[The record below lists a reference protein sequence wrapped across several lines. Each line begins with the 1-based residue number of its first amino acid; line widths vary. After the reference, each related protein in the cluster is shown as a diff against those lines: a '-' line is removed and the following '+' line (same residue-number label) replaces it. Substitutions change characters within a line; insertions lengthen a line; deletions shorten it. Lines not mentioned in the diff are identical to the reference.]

1 MNFNFYQQLDDD
13 LIGRKPSAVTDKGA
27 ESKPKR
33 STSPVRTGECSHFF
47 LLCRGYKL
55 FVESTHI
62 TLVIGLYIS
71 DFCFLC
77 DIP

>member
-47 LLCRGYKL
+47 FYCVEGTNYLLK
-55 FVESTHI
+55 VHI
-62 TLVIGLYIS
+62 LH
-71 DFCFLC
+71 
-77 DIP
+77 